1 MMEIFVDNQLEEN
14 YDSDIHMPMIEKI
27 ILNTLD
33 IENFT
38 TDVEISISF
47 VDDQT
52 IQELNKK
59 FREIDK
65 PTDVLSFPLLDFVDG
80 VCDYD
85 GVTDHNPIAIGDIVI
100 SIETVRR
107 QAELYG
113 HSFEREL
120 GFMIAHSM
128 LHLLGYDHME
138 EDEEKVMVL
147 KQDNILQDVGLF
159 R

>member
-1 MMEIFVDNQLEEN
+1 MEIFVDNQLEDQ
-14 YDSDIHMPMIEKI
+14 YDSDAYMPMLEKI
-27 ILNTLD
+27 IATTLNM
-33 IENFT
+33 EKFS

-47 VDDQT
+47 VDDLT

-85 GVTDHNPIAIGDIVI
+85 AFSQNMPTAIGDIVV
-100 SIETVRR
+100 SIQTVKR

-113 HSFEREL
+113 HSF
-120 GFMIAHSM
+120 
-128 LHLLGYDHME
+128 
-138 EDEEKVMVL
+138 
-147 KQDNILQDVGLF
+147 
-159 R
+159 

>member
-1 MMEIFVDNQLEEN
+1 MEIFVDNQIQGE
-14 YDSDIHMPMIEKI
+14 YDPDIHMPMIEKV
-27 ILNTLD
+27 ILGTLSV
-33 IENFT
+33 ENFR

-52 IQELNKK
+52 IHELNKK

-85 GVTDHNPIAIGDIVI
+85 EYLETDLLAIGDIVV
-100 SIETVRR
+100 SIETVKR

-128 LHLLGYDHME
+128 LHLLGHDHMKE
-138 EDEEKVMVL
+138 EEEKVMML
-147 KQDNILQDVGLF
+147 KQEKILQDVGLF